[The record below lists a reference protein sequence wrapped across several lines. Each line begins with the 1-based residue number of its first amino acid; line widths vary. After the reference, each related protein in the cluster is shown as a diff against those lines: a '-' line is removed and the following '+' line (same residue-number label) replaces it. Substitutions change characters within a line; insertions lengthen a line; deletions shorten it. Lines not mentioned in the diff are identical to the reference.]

1 MLASVKLLVK
11 QFVNPRVI
19 RSRIVER
26 IDPRSPKRTWDRH
39 FRDWMRQAEAKGL
52 DVNDVG
58 DEAWEDDHLEFALRE
73 FYLPFVL
80 PGSAVL
86 ELGPGTGRVTRHLV
100 GRCARLELADNSP
113 LVIRWISK
121 YLSGKCD
128 FRAHLVEVP
137 EFSRIRSGTI
147 DTAIAHGVFEHL
159 DFDEAAFYL
168 QEFFRVLRPGGHASL
183 NYDTLHNAAGVAWFE
198 QFRNR
203 PGDRCIF
210 RFYTPDFMA
219 RLGELAGFEVEL
231 HYLPEDRLAHI
242 VFRKPDAT
250 TQGVAPR
257 SVKWAEMADAAAES
271 GTRHWG

>member
-1 MLASVKLLVK
+1 MLATVKPFVK
-11 QFVNPRVI
+11 QFVDPRAI
-19 RSRIVER
+19 RARIVER

-58 DEAWEDDHLEFALRE
+58 DEAWEDDHLQVALRE
-73 FYLPFVL
+73 FYLPFIEPNSV
-80 PGSAVL
+80 VL

-113 LVIRWISK
+113 LVVRWISK
-121 YLSGKCD
+121 YLSGKCE
-128 FRAHLVEVP
+128 FSAHLIEIP
-137 EFSRIRSGTI
+137 QFPRIRSGTV

-159 DFDEAAFYL
+159 DFDEAAFFL
-168 QEFFRVLRPGGHASL
+168 QEFFRVLRPGGHASF

-198 QFRNR
+198 QFRNK

-242 VFRKPDAT
+242 VFRKPDLT
-250 TQGVAPR
+250 
-257 SVKWAEMADAAAES
+257 AAEPVS
-271 GTRHWG
+271 RDAKRREIAEITAESEVRLWG